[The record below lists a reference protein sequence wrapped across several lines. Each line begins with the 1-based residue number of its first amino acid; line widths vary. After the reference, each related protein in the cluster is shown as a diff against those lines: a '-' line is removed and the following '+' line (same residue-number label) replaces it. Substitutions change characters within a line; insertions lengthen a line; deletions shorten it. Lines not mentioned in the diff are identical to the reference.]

1 MFGYKEILHFCP
13 SGILAVDEGFRI
25 IYENPKMREILGVP
39 AGEESKAMGV
49 DIRDLEPV
57 KKTGLVEKLNNLLE
71 GKTFDVETPYASI
84 YGEKS
89 YLKVVGVPVFEDGRF
104 VGAVLLVTDL
114 SKFKEVEEK
123 LRFSE
128 KRYRELFEFASDAML
143 ILDRNGRVLA
153 ANKAALE
160 GCGYGEDELVGRHML
175 EFIPK
180 KYWPMVLKHRLE
192 VLRGKIVQG
201 EVEVST
207 MGGPRLVE
215 YRVAPIREDG
225 KVVGAHLT
233 LREVS
238 ERRSFEEKISLLALY
253 GRELNRAGSVDEV
266 YQLTLDAMEKIL
278 GFEYASIF
286 MVEGK
291 NIRLVAHRKYP
302 EQLELVLPIC
312 GEKGVTAKAARLGK
326 PIIVPDV
333 RREKAYVEGRPGMLS
348 ELAVPI
354 KMGEE
359 VLGVLNAER
368 ERVNA
373 FNEKDLKLLEILSS
387 HVAVTVCNLK
397 RLESLKSLSKKQ
409 TLLMESLTKIMHA
422 KSMRERLLIIAKAI
436 RDSGWRR
443 VVISLRDENL
453 EAKELVTVGLT
464 EDEVKLLEERKA
476 PAHVWRERLGPKF
489 ERYRIGEFYYLPWSD
504 PWVREHV
511 HGVPPHAPPDEVT
524 TYAGVPSRLK
534 PEDMVDWHPQDML
547 YAPLRTP
554 DGKIVGI
561 LSMDDPVDG
570 RKPTRD
576 SLSLLEIFLH
586 QAALTIENAQLLEKI
601 EEYAKKLESMVEE
614 RTRQLQES
622 QEKLLRAQRLAV
634 IGELAGMVGHDLR
647 NPLASMVGAIYY
659 LKKRL
664 GQKMDEKC
672 LEMFELLERDIASSN
687 NIIND
692 LLDYSREIQLTPSKT
707 SPKALMKDALST
719 LNIPKNVK
727 VLDLTEKTPEITVDA
742 EKIRRVLVNIIKNAF
757 EAMPYGGTLTLKSRK
772 IGDKV
777 EIAISDTG
785 VGMSE
790 ETLKKLFQPLYTTKS
805 RGMGFGLS
813 ICKRF
818 VEAHGGTITVES
830 VLGKGS
836 TFKVTLP
843 IEPEIKVDGGEKVWV
858 EMRESSL
865 LTTTKT

>member
-1 MFGYKEILHFCP
+1 MFGYREILHFCP

-57 KKTGLVEKLNNLLE
+57 KKAGLVEKLNNLLA
-71 GKTFDVETPYASI
+71 GKTFDVETPYTSL
-84 YGEKS
+84 YGKKS
-89 YLKVVGVPVFEDGRF
+89 YLKVTGVPVFEDGKF
-104 VGAVLLVTDL
+104 AGAVLLVTDL
-114 SKFKEVEEK
+114 SKFREVEEK

-153 ANKAALE
+153 VNRAALE
-160 GCGYGEDELVGRHML
+160 ASGYGEDELVGRNML

-180 KYWPMVLKHRLE
+180 KYWPTVLKHRLE
-192 VLRGKIVQG
+192 VLQGKIVQG

-207 MGGPRLVE
+207 KRGLGLVE
-215 YRVAPIREDG
+215 YRVAPIRENG
-225 KVVGAHLT
+225 KVVGAHLI
-233 LREVS
+233 LRDIG

-253 GRELNRAGSVDEV
+253 GRELNRAESVDEV

-278 GFEYASIF
+278 GYEYASIF

-302 EQLELVLPIC
+302 EQLKLVLPIH

-333 RREKAYVEGRPGMLS
+333 RREKAYIEGRPGMLS

-354 KMGEE
+354 KMADE
-359 VLGVLNAER
+359 VLGVLNVESER
-368 ERVNA
+368 LNA
-373 FNEKDLKLLEILSS
+373 FNERDLKLLEVLAS
-387 HVAVTVCNLK
+387 HVAATISNLRKLERLMSLLK
-397 RLESLKSLSKKQ
+397 RQ
-409 TLLMESLTKIMHA
+409 NLLMESSAKIMHA

-436 RDSGWRR
+436 QDFGWRR

-453 EAKELVTVGLT
+453 EAKELITVGLT
-464 EDEVKLLEERKA
+464 EDEVRLLEERKA
-476 PAHVWRERLGPKF
+476 PGHVWRERLGPKF

-504 PWVREHV
+504 PWIREYV
-511 HGVPPHAPPDEVT
+511 HGVSPNAPPDEVT

-534 PEDMVDWHPQDML
+534 LEEMVDWHPQDML

-554 DGKIVGI
+554 EGRIVGI
-561 LSMDDPVDG
+561 ISVDDPVDG
-570 RKPTRD
+570 RRPTRD
-576 SLSLLEIFLH
+576 SLSPMEIFLH
-586 QAALTIENAQLLEKI
+586 QAALTIENAQLLEKL
-601 EEYAKKLESMVEE
+601 EDYAKQLERKVEE
-614 RTRQLQES
+614 RTRELKES

-647 NPLASMVGAIYY
+647 NPLASMAGAIYY

-664 GQKMDEKC
+664 APKMDKKC
-672 LEMFELLERDIASSN
+672 LEMMELLERDIAHAN

-692 LLDYSREIQLTPSKT
+692 LLEYSREIELTPSET
-707 SPKALMKDALST
+707 NPKALVKDALSV
-719 LNIPKNVK
+719 LNIPKNVTI
-727 VLDLTEKTPEITVDA
+727 VDLTEKTPKITVDA
-742 EKIRRVLVNIIKNAF
+742 EKIKRALVNIIKNAL
-757 EAMPYGGTLTLKSRK
+757 EAMPKGGTLTLKSRK
-772 IGDKV
+772 IGEFA
-777 EIAISDTG
+777 EIVVSDTG

-790 ETLKKLFQPLYTTKS
+790 ETLKKLFQPLFTTKS
-805 RGMGFGLS
+805 KGMGFGLS
-813 ICKRF
+813 ICKRL
-818 VEAHGGTITVES
+818 VEAHGGKIS
-830 VLGKGS
+830 IKSKLGKG
-836 TFKVTLP
+836 TTVTVTLP
-843 IEPEIKVDGGEKVWV
+843 TTPKKLEGGEKVWM
-858 EMRESSL
+858 ETPESSL
-865 LTTTKT
+865 LTTMKT